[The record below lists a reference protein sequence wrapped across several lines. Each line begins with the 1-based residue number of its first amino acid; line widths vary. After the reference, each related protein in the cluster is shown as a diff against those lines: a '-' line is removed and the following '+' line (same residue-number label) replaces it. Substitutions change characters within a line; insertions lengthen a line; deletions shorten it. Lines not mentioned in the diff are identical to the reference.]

1 MNSPKL
7 LDCTLRDGGY
17 YNNWNFSEDLVN
29 DYLIS
34 CKKSGINFV
43 ELGFRSLPDDYFRGP
58 YYYTTDDYLDTLSL
72 PEDLHY
78 AVMINASD
86 FLDQSTDLNSLLNL
100 LFAEKNK
107 SKISLIRVAV
117 NFKQYST
124 CYDLICIL
132 RGLGYNVALNL
143 MQANGKTQEEYHNA
157 ASTISK
163 WNLVHTIYF
172 ADSLGS
178 MTPDEVSF
186 ISLSLKS
193 GWKLELGFHSHN
205 NKGMALANTLSALNA
220 GVCWLDST
228 IFGMGRGAG
237 NVPTESLLIE
247 LSNLGV
253 SNINPKELQPAL
265 VYFKE
270 LLAQYKWGP
279 NEYYHFAA
287 NKGIHP
293 TYVQSL
299 LNDRRYE
306 DSDLF
311 SILDSI
317 SKSSASSFTEQ
328 NLREATYTNL
338 DDSVTGTWNAS
349 GWLTNKSVLLVGS
362 GDSVSSNISAIVSY
376 IKKYEPFVI
385 CLNIN
390 RNLLPQFVNAI
401 IVSHPQRMLL
411 DFEEYES
418 LNCPVVM
425 PQKLLNFEANQD
437 IKEIEILDY
446 GLNVVDNNF
455 IIRENNCTIPSPLAL
470 SYALCVLTKSGA
482 VDLNLVGFDGYESN
496 DPRQQEVLDAF
507 LKYQSLPE
515 ALPLKSLTHST
526 FPIRKGSIYAP
537 RISLNDF
544 LVVIPAR
551 YQSSRFPGKPLVDLC
566 GKSLIKHVWDK
577 CVQAVGEKLV
587 IVATDDER
595 IKNHCLD
602 NDINV
607 IMTSAD
613 CKTGTDRLA
622 EVATKVKRKFYV
634 NVQGDEPL
642 VEPKDILKIINAS
655 ERDPNCIF
663 NAMCPI
669 NSAED
674 FISPNVPKV
683 VLANDQTLMYI
694 SRAPIPS
701 NKSRMFMLGNRQ
713 VCIYSIPRDKLLS
726 FGKLKKKSQNEEI
739 EDIEILRFLDNGH
752 KVKMLQ
758 VSNSPISIDT
768 KDDLSRAIK
777 FLSKKNSLS
786 K

>member
-17 YNNWNFSEDLVN
+17 YNNWNFAIDLVN
-29 DYLIS
+29 DYLM
-34 CKKSGINFV
+34 CCEKSGVSFV

-58 YYYTTDDYLDTLSL
+58 FYYTTDELIHTLNL
-72 PEDLHY
+72 PDGLEY

-86 FLDQSTDLNSLLNL
+86 FFDHSTDLSTLLNH
-100 LFAEKNK
+100 LFTHRN
-107 SKISLIRVAV
+107 SSRISVIRVAV
-117 NFKQYST
+117 NFYHYRK
-124 CYDLICIL
+124 CFNLIDIL
-132 RGLGYNVALNL
+132 RGLGYDVILNL
-143 MQANGKTQEEYHNA
+143 MQTNGKTKKEYQNTA
-157 ASTISK
+157 AEISK
-163 WNLVHTIYF
+163 WNLVRALYF

-178 MTPDEVSF
+178 MKPDE
-186 ISLSLKS
+186 ISSIALSLKS
-193 GWKLELGFHSHN
+193 RWKSELGFHSHN
-205 NKGMALANTLSALNA
+205 NKGMALANTLSALHSN
-220 GVCWLDST
+220 VCWLDST
-228 IFGMGRGAG
+228 ILGMGRGAG

-247 LSNLGV
+247 LSNSGV
-253 SNINPKELQPAL
+253 LSAKPKELQSTLAN
-265 VYFKE
+265 FRE

-328 NLREATYTNL
+328 NLRESTYANL
-338 DDSVTGTWNAS
+338 DYNGTGTWSAS
-349 GWLTNKSVLLVGS
+349 GWLTNKSVLLIGS
-362 GDSVSSNISAIVSY
+362 GESINSNISAIVSY

-390 RNLLPQFVNAI
+390 RNLSSQFVNAI

-437 IKEIEILDY
+437 IKKIEILDY
-446 GLNVVDNNF
+446 GLNVADNNF
-455 IIRENNCTIPSPLAL
+455 IIRENSCTIPSPLAL

-537 RISLNDF
+537 RISVNDF

-655 ERDPNCIF
+655 ERDPNSIF

-701 NKSRMFMLGNRQ
+701 NKSKMFVQGNRQ

-758 VSNSPISIDT
+758 VSDSPISIDT

-777 FLSKKNSLS
+777 FLSKKIR
-786 K
+786 